1 MSGQFCVCV
10 FQGHIFRALKHLYDG
25 SVLIDFYNTADFSLC
40 AVYDEFHDFIVEG
53 VLYALQCN
61 QRTVDTA

>member
-1 MSGQFCVCV
+1 MAGQFCVCI
-10 FQGHIFRALKHLYDG
+10 FQGHVFRPLKYLYDG
-25 SVLIDFYNTADFSLC
+25 PVLIDFYNAAEFSLC
-40 AVYDEFHDFIVEG
+40 AVYDELHDLVVES